1 MFSVY
6 LKNKY
11 DRFIDAYSYLSNSE
25 YFNIENVGEN
35 MITIHVNDE
44 VINNTASTFITKYNL
59 KCRLAHG
66 YDIEAFKNYIALY
79 VLSLVSNKSD
89 KSIESLKDYCT
100 YMCVSEN
107 KSLRVL
113 LDIYNENIY
122 SNKCFYII
130 DYLTT
135 TLDFV
140 NVIFSDM
147 PHNDLLFK
155 YLQKGNTL
163 FKFKTVAEMN
173 TELLNIYKEL
183 SR

>member
-11 DRFIDAYSYLSNSE
+11 NRFIEAYSYLSNSE
-25 YFNIENVGEN
+25 YFNIENIGEN
-35 MITIHVNDE
+35 MITIHINDE
-44 VINNTASTFITKYNL
+44 VINNTVSTFITKYNL
-59 KCRLAHG
+59 KCRLVRC
-66 YDIEAFKNYIALY
+66 YDTEVFKNYIALY

-89 KSIESLKDYCT
+89 KNIKSLKDYCT
-100 YMCVSEN
+100 YMCISEN

-113 LDIYNENIY
+113 LDIYHDCVY
-122 SNKCFYII
+122 SGKCLSIT
-130 DYLTT
+130 DYLNT

-140 NVIFSDM
+140 NVIFSDKLN
-147 PHNDLLFK
+147 NDLLFK

-163 FKFKTVAEMN
+163 FKFKTVTEMN

-183 SR
+183 SK